1 MIACGRK
8 GKYFKITGRIKN
20 AELEVAA
27 ILIAMETKI
36 HNLTNLTN
44 INLDTEELKKLNSLE
59 VFSSITCNWLSDLS
73 IFIKKILEQKKFQ
86 MLQLLLFIVKTN
98 ISKLKANH
106 YNPDSVVP

>member
-1 MIACGRK
+1 MQ
-8 GKYFKITGRIKN
+8 N
-20 AELEVAA
+20 LEVAA

-73 IFIKKILEQKKFQ
+73 IF
-86 MLQLLLFIVKTN
+86 LLKDPIDLTRLLIGSLMITSGCAIV
-98 ISKLKANH
+98 S
-106 YNPDSVVP
+106 SS